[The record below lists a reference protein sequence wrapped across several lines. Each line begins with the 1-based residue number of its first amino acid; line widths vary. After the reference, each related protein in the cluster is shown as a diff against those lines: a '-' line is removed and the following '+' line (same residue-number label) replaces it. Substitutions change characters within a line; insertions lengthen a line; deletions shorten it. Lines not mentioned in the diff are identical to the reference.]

1 MVKYGQDEIVFTRTV
16 IQQTKGYLTI
26 RKWLK
31 AGLHNWHKEVKS
43 LTEGKSGNI
52 DKVKKDLVPKE
63 LE

>member
-26 RKWLK
+26 